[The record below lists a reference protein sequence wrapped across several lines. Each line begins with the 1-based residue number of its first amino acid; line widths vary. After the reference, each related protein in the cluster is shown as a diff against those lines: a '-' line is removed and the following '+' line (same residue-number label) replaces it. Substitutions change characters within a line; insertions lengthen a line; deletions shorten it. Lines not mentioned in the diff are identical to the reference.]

1 MKSDK
6 KKKPLL
12 RLITGGFLLIGI
24 MAMGVVSLLSR
35 QNTSVA
41 NEIGLR
47 ITGIKKGVAVNAS
60 QVIAADP
67 SYEIILIGE
76 TRPFLT
82 ATLYAKT
89 SGYISKMLVDKGD
102 RVTQGQ
108 LLATI
113 VSPETDEA
121 LRSALSDLEN
131 KRKIYYRDTSLVI
144 KHFISIEEEEASET
158 NVRMAEANVKSLAE
172 QQQYKNITAPFSGT
186 ITARYADPGALVQ
199 NAVNSQTSAL
209 PLVTVSKLD
218 KIRIYAYVEQK
229 DAGFVK
235 PGYPVTITISENPGI
250 ILKGKISRQAGELD
264 PRTRMELVEIDRD
277 NVDQAIVPGSYVQVH
292 IKSPALPHLQI
303 PSASLVI
310 RGGNYFA
317 AVITKDSTLHFQ
329 PIRIGANTGTNVI
342 VLNGLIKND
351 LVGMNIG
358 DNLIEGQKIHV
369 VNNY

>member
-1 MKSDK
+1 MESDK
-6 KKKPLL
+6 KKMSSL
-12 RLITGGFLLIGI
+12 RLITGGIILIAI
-24 MAMGVVSLLSR
+24 MAIGVISLLSR

-41 NEIGLR
+41 NEIGSR
-47 ITGIKKGVAVNAS
+47 IAAIKKGVVVNAS
-60 QVIAADP
+60 QVIAGEP
-67 SYEIILIGE
+67 SHELMLIGE

-102 RVTQGQ
+102 KVIQGQ

-121 LRSALSDLEN
+121 LRAAISDLEN

-144 KHFISIEEEEASET
+144 KHFISLEEEEGSET
-158 NVRMAEANVKSLAE
+158 NVRMAEANVKSLTE
-172 QQQYKNITAPFSGT
+172 QQQYKNIISPFSGT
-186 ITARYADPGALVQ
+186 VTARYADPGALVQ

-218 KIRIYAYVEQK
+218 KIRIYVYVEQK

-235 PGYPVTITISENPGI
+235 PGYPVTITMSEKPGVI
-250 ILKGKISRQAGELD
+250 IKEKISRQAGELD
-264 PRTRMELVEIDRD
+264 PKTRMELVEIDRD
-277 NVDQAIVPGSYVQVH
+277 NADQTIVPGSYVQVH
-292 IKSPALPHLQI
+292 IKGPSVAQLQI
-303 PSASLVI
+303 PSAALVI
-310 RGGNYFA
+310 RGNNYFA
-317 AVITKDSTLHFQ
+317 AVIAKDSTLHFQ
-329 PIRIGANTGTNVI
+329 PIRIAANSGTNVT
-342 VLNGLIKND
+342 VMTGLKQND

-358 DNLIEGQKIHV
+358 DNLIEGQKIRV